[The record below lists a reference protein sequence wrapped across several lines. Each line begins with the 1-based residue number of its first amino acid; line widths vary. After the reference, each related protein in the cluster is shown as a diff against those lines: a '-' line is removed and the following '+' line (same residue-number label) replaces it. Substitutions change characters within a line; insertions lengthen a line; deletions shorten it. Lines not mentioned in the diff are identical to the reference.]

1 MSFTRLFVLGWLL
14 VGAALAA
21 GAVGI
26 AFNAQPVQA
35 ADSNGDNSKK

>member
-1 MSFTRLFVLGWLL
+1 MSVTRLFVFGWLL
-14 VGAALAA
+14 VGVALAA

-26 AFNAQPVQA
+26 ALNAQAVQA